1 MVDVLKVKLVKYM
14 NSLVCSAL
22 GTMSWIRWPYEI
34 LSTWLKLYL
43 KVQNTHGTF
52 V

>member
-1 MVDVLKVKLVKYM
+1 MLDVLKVRLKHM
-14 NSLVCSAL
+14 NNLVCSVL
-22 GTMSWIRWPYEI
+22 SSELEGLTEI
-34 LSTWLKLYL
+34 LSTWIKLYL